1 VISEHFL
8 KIINNKFHDLNM
20 TDYGAMHL
28 FYYTQFRSHVDVDL
42 GTSHKH
48 EGMKVKFVSCN
59 FFFNQILV
67 RFESTSVFTKKRKLC
82 SLCYDLA
89 NNTSSHFLSID
100 MVQTYD
106 HTYVPFHQIFVQKK
120 IINPAHLLLQVTVC
134 IILYSL
140 SLNFCLMY
148 NFLVF

>member
-28 FYYTQFRSHVDVDL
+28 FYYTQLRSHVDVDL

-100 MVQTYD
+100 MVQST
-106 HTYVPFHQIFVQKK
+106 
-120 IINPAHLLLQVTVC
+120 NL
-134 IILYSL
+134 
-140 SLNFCLMY
+140 
-148 NFLVF
+148 